1 MKVAVVKR
9 YSFYVVTI
17 LLLGLFVGILG
28 YQLWWGMTRL
38 PVIDR
43 APDFRLSD
51 VNDKAVTLHDTDGK
65 IRLVS
70 FFYTSCPDI
79 CQTTNYNLVSL
90 DKKLAEKGL
99 QKDTNLISI
108 SFDSERDTTDH
119 LKKYIAAGQ
128 FDRPGW
134 LFLRGEKDEI
144 NKAVKG
150 FKIVAEKGSDGFYLH
165 SNKLFLVDGNNNIR
179 SVYKMGSDMDNDQIL
194 KDIANL
200 QKEL

>member
-28 YQLWWGMTRL
+28 YQLWWGLTRL

-51 VNDKAVTLHDTDGK
+51 VNGKAVTLHDTDGK
-65 IRLVS
+65 IKLVS

-90 DKKLAEKGL
+90 DKKLAERGL
-99 QKDTNLISI
+99 QKNTNFISI
-108 SFDSERDTTDH
+108 SFDTERDTADH
-119 LKKYIAAGQ
+119 LKNYVARGQ

-134 LFLRGEKDEI
+134 FFLRGEQAEI
-144 NKAVKG
+144 DKAVKG
-150 FKIVAEKGSDGFYLH
+150 FKIVAEKGADGLYLH

-179 SVYKMGSDMDNDQIL
+179 SVYKMGSEMDNEQIL